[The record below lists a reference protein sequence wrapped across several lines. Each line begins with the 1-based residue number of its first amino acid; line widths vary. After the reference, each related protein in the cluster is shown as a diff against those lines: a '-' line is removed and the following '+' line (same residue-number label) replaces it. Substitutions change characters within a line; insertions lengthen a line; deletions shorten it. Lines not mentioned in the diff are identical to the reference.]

1 MNLFLKKIRGDKV
14 IWSIVILLAFFSFLP
29 VYSASSNFGN
39 SFVLT
44 NVFKHFAIITVGVLI
59 MFGTHM
65 IPYKYFKGLSK
76 LALPL
81 IIIILLFTSLQG
93 IFLAGLMQVDGLNCR
108 LLVCLFNLHLWLLW
122 Y

>member
-39 SFVLT
+39 SFVLS

-65 IPYKYFKGLSK
+65 IPYKYFKGCFQK
-76 LALPL
+76 
-81 IIIILLFTSLQG
+81 
-93 IFLAGLMQVDGLNCR
+93 
-108 LLVCLFNLHLWLLW
+108 
-122 Y
+122 